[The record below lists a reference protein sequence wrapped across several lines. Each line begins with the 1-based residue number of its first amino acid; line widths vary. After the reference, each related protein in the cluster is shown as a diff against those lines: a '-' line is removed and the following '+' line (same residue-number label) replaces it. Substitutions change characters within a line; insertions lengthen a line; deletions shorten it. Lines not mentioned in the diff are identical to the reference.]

1 MWIDRLLEKDLIPDS
16 IVRFGIR
23 RNLMARLAQESRGSE
38 KARADRQGR
47 LVEELRR
54 GPIAIHTAAA
64 NEQHYEVPPAFF
76 RRVLGQQM
84 KYSCAYWPEG
94 TTTLDEAE
102 EAMLRLTAE
111 RAWLGDGQSI
121 LELGCGWGSLT
132 LWMAQRYP
140 RSFVT
145 AVSNSTSQ
153 REHIETLVAERGL
166 GNVRVVTADMREFQP
181 DRRFDRVVSVEMF
194 EHMRNYEALLSR
206 IASWLQ
212 PEGLLFVHVFSHRK
226 YAYLFEDE
234 GPSDWMARHF
244 FTGGIMPSDDLLLR
258 FQRDLRVL
266 QHWRLDGRHYARTAE
281 AWLENMDRNRDEIG
295 RLFREVYGPEQ
306 APRFRAYWRIFF
318 MACAELWGFR
328 NGEEWLVS
336 HYLLG
341 RSEPGSA
348 RP

>member
-1 MWIDRLLEKDLIPDS
+1 
-16 IVRFGIR
+16 
-23 RNLMARLAQESRGSE
+23 
-38 KARADRQGR
+38 
-47 LVEELRR
+47 
-54 GPIAIHTAAA
+54 
-64 NEQHYEVPPAFF
+64 
-76 RRVLGQQM
+76 M

-140 RSFVT
+140 RSSVT
-145 AVSNSTSQ
+145 AVSNSASQ
-153 REHIETLVAERGL
+153 REYIERAAAERGL

-206 IASWLQ
+206 IASWLR
-212 PEGLLFVHVFSHRK
+212 PEGLLFVHVFSHRQ
-226 YAYLFEDE
+226 YAYLFEDQ

-244 FTGGIMPSDDLLLR
+244 FTGGIMPSDDLLLQ

-266 QHWRLDGRHYARTAE
+266 QRWRLDGRHYARTAE

-295 RLFREVYGPEQ
+295 RLFREVYGPDQ
-306 APRFRAYWRIFF
+306 ASRFRAYWRIFF

-341 RSEPGSA
+341 RSQPASELP
-348 RP
+348 

>member
-16 IVRFGIR
+16 VVRFGIR
-23 RNLMARLAQESRGSE
+23 RNLMARLAQESRGPVE
-38 KARADRQGR
+38 ARADRQRR

-54 GPIAIHTAAA
+54 SPIAVHTEAA
-64 NEQHYEVPPAFF
+64 NDQHYEVPPGFF
-76 RRVLGQQM
+76 QRVLGRQM

-94 TTTLDEAE
+94 TTTLDQAE

-111 RAWLGDGQSI
+111 RAWLADGQAI

-132 LWMAQRYP
+132 LWMARHYP
-140 RSFVT
+140 RSSVT
-145 AVSNSTSQ
+145 AVSNSASQ
-153 REHIETLVAERGL
+153 REYIEKTAAERGL
-166 GNVRVVTADMREFQP
+166 GNVRAVTADMREFQQ

-206 IASWLQ
+206 IAGWLR
-212 PEGLLFVHVFSHRK
+212 PDGLLFVHVFSHRE
-226 YAYLFEDE
+226 YAYLFEDR

-244 FTGGIMPSDDLLLR
+244 FTGGIMPSDDLLLH

-266 QHWRLDGRHYARTAE
+266 QRWRLDGRHYARTAE
-281 AWLENMDRNRDEIG
+281 AWLENMDRNRDEVG
-295 RLFREVYGPEQ
+295 RLLREVYGPEQ

-328 NGEEWLVS
+328 SGEEWLVS

-341 RSEPGSA
+341 RSELASA